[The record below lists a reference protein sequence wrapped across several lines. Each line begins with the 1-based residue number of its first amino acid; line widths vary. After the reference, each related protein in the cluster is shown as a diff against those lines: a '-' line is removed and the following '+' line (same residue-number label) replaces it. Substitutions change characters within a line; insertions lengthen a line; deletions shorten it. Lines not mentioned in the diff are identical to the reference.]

1 MKDLYRKLHKAYYF
15 IYNLFYSIFCLHNI
29 RIFLNNHITV
39 GLKYVKKR
47 KTKFP
52 HPIGIVIGQKVVLGD
67 NCIIYQNVTIG
78 SKNTA
83 NYKNSKYPVLGDN
96 VTIYPNSI
104 IIGDVKIGNN
114 AIIGAG
120 SLVLDDVEEDSIVAG
135 TPAKKIEKK

>member
-1 MKDLYRKLHKAYYF
+1 MKRLYRKLRKAYYY
-15 IYNLFYSIFCLHNI
+15 IYNLLYSIFCLYNI

-39 GLKYVKKR
+39 GLKYVKNK

-52 HPIGIVIGQKVVLGD
+52 HPIGIVIGQKVILGE

-78 SKNTA
+78 AKDTE
-83 NYKNSKYPVLGDN
+83 NYKESKYPILGDN
-96 VTIYPNSI
+96 VIIYPNSI

-120 SLVLDDVEEDSIVAG
+120 SLVLNDVEEDTVVVG
-135 TPAKKIEKK
+135 VPAKKIQKK